1 MFMRKPDVMS
11 VSSGSVP
18 EGAFISQYSTTHGG
32 YSDCYYVDIQKD
44 VALSDYILAFFNT
57 PIFRME
63 RLILN
68 LVPSG
73 RSNEQCV
80 LGLASGTGDKM
91 ACWKTEKRD
100 ENQLLLA
107 VGDGPIRT
115 WLMVQGKQS
124 SETTPTKTTRL
135 YFGSAVLPTSMTKDG
150 HPKLAIVFKL
160 FSGLHIFYSRLL
172 LWWAA
177 RDLGRKSRSSHS
189 LPKKIKTSAPTR
201 TGKYPALFE
210 AKRYPAVYRE
220 FS

>member
-1 MFMRKPDVMS
+1 MRKPDVMS
-11 VSSGSVP
+11 LSSGSEP

-44 VALSDYILAFFNT
+44 VALSDYILAFFST

-80 LGLASGTGDKM
+80 LDIASGTGDKM
-91 ACWKTEKRD
+91 AGWKTEKRD

-150 HPKLAIVFKL
+150 RPKLAIVFKL

-177 RDLGRKSRSSHS
+177 RDLRRKT
-189 LPKKIKTSAPTR
+189 L
-201 TGKYPALFE
+201 
-210 AKRYPAVYRE
+210 V
-220 FS
+220 

>member
-1 MFMRKPDVMS
+1 MRKPDVMS
-11 VSSGSVP
+11 LHSGSAP
-18 EGAFISQYSTTHGG
+18 EGALIRRYTTNPGG
-32 YSDCYYVDIQKD
+32 YSDRFYVDIPAD
-44 VALSDYILAFFNT
+44 VTLSDYILAFFST

-80 LGLASGTGDKM
+80 LDLASGTGDKM
-91 ACWKTEKRD
+91 AGWKTEKRD

-115 WLMVQGKQS
+115 WLMVQGTQS

-177 RDLGRKSRSSHS
+177 RDLRRKT
-189 LPKKIKTSAPTR
+189 L
-201 TGKYPALFE
+201 
-210 AKRYPAVYRE
+210 V
-220 FS
+220 